1 MIDGELET
9 TCETTSLFFHILC
22 KKPICLIR
30 EFRAITVKHRP
41 LPQNLPPPLPSPP
54 HTHTHTQTHQHTN
67 TNAVAINEVNHIDIN
82 MRVHP
87 SVC

>member
-1 MIDGELET
+1 MFESVLIEDCQYILQYSLYTFFSKLEA

-22 KKPICLIR
+22 KKSIYLIR

-54 HTHTHTQTHQHTN
+54 PHTHKHTNIHTHT
-67 TNAVAINEVNHIDIN
+67 
-82 MRVHP
+82 P
-87 SVC
+87 